1 MNVFVLGNGESR
13 LQFSLKKLK
22 RYGKTYGCN
31 AIYRDFSPD
40 VLLSIDRHM
49 VNEIIDAGYHEA
61 HTCYF
66 ANDDRANRI
75 PDDCLV
81 GEYGKT
87 QYCGPTAIRLAIKNE
102 SPIRVFMIGFDII
115 DKKWSNVYCGTNGYE
130 DHREEAKKVV
140 ASGGVVV
147 HNQLTLTQLLDIFH
161 QYNQVQFI
169 KVMDK
174 NKFQYS
180 LWSNVH
186 NLKYMPAKSFHNKY
200 CK

>member
-13 LQFSLKKLK
+13 LKFPLK
-22 RYGKTYGCN
+22 RLRHFGKIYGCN
-31 AIYRDFSPD
+31 ALYRDFSPD

-49 VNEIIDAGYHEA
+49 VDEIVNAGYHKE

-66 ANDDRANRI
+66 AKDDRANQI
-75 PDDCLV
+75 PEDCLV

-102 SPIRVFMIGFDII
+102 TPVKVFMIGFDIV

-130 DHREEAKKVV
+130 DHRDEAKRVV
-140 ASGGVVV
+140 ESGGVVV
-147 HNQLTLTQLLDIFH
+147 HNQLTLIQLRDIFN
-161 QYNQVQFI
+161 QYKQVKFI

-180 LWSNVH
+180 QWKNIP
-186 NLKYMPAKSFHNKY
+186 NLTYVPAKNFYNKF